1 MNPRL
6 TSLQDYP
13 FQRLNAL
20 KQGLTPA
27 QDRAHV
33 ALSIGEPQHAPPA
46 AVVAHLA
53 DTERLTRDLAVYP
66 ATRGRDGLREA
77 ASAWLKRRFNASVD
91 PDVEVLPVA
100 GTREALFSFGQAVV
114 GTKANPIVMM
124 PNPFYQIY
132 EGAALLSGAEPYYV
146 NADLTNGY
154 APDFS
159 SVPDDVWQRVELLYL
174 CSPGNPTGHVLSPTT
189 HRWLIEQAHRF
200 DFVIAADECYSEI
213 YLDETAPPTG
223 LLEQSTALGNTNHQ
237 RCVVFHSLSKRS
249 SLPGLRSGF
258 VAGDASVLASY
269 FQYRTY
275 EGCALA
281 EHVQTASE
289 LAWQDEAY
297 VRTNRALYRE
307 KFRAVLPILE
317 SDFTFAEPTGGFYVW
332 LRTPAGDVE
341 FAAALFQ
348 DLNITVL
355 PGSFLGRDAHGRNPG
370 SGHVRI
376 ALVASLDECVDAAE
390 RIRTWQAHR

>member
-159 SVPDDVWQRVELLYL
+159 SVPDAVWRRVELLYL
-174 CSPGNPTGHVLSPTT
+174 CSPGNPTGHVLSSTT

-258 VAGDASVLASY
+258 VAGDASLLASY

-390 RIRTWQAHR
+390 RICAWQAHR